1 VPALRFRLIATAVIL
16 AIVAGLAAIEIHG
29 VLSDASQQR
38 GVITVVD
45 CFFANED
52 THSQSTYD
60 CSGTF
65 VADSGSIGHGIGLD
79 FVSFAHDGDLAAG
92 AKVVARVSGPDDKS
106 ATEVSESRY
115 RLYLIVGFIIL
126 LLWPLIIMWYRAALA
141 GGSVRPA
148 PARGGPSAPS

>member
-1 VPALRFRLIATAVIL
+1 VPTLRFRLIATVVIL

-79 FVSFAHDGDLAAG
+79 FVNFANDGNLAAG

-106 ATEVSESRY
+106 ATEVSESKF
-115 RLYLIVGFIIL
+115 RLYLIVGFIVL
-126 LLWPLIIMWYRAALA
+126 LLWPLIIMWYRAWRSPPRQQAA
-141 GGSVRPA
+141 AAEGQT
-148 PARGGPSAPS
+148 GPH